1 MSHLLNVLCL
11 ESSLAKSQ
19 GAVGLVAALH
29 PFIPP
34 FVEVG
39 MNRIIKVGQQV
50 VLVAF
55 VAAVAAFV
63 SVHVAMQTLNSSQA
77 KAKTYKMQ
85 LVEDPRPCQQ
95 GC

>member
-1 MSHLLNVLCL
+1 
-11 ESSLAKSQ
+11 
-19 GAVGLVAALH
+19 
-29 PFIPP
+29 
-34 FVEVG
+34 

-50 VLVAF
+50 VLMAL

-63 SVHVAMQTLNSSQA
+63 AVHVTRQALDSSHIKA
-77 KAKTYKMQ
+77 KAYTLQ